1 MARPKPARRRRTAE
15 SAEDGFWDRP
25 ALMNLVA
32 DILIVFGIAAMAWA
46 IATSIQRLPIFP
58 LREVVVARA
67 VDNVTRIQIEQAIRA
82 ALVGNYFTVDLD
94 QVRNVFE
101 KLPWV
106 RQVEVRRR
114 WPDTLVLQIEEHVAV
129 ARWQQADNEARLVNN
144 FGEVFA
150 AASDRELPIFSG
162 PEGTAA
168 PIMTRYLEFSQVL
181 NAVERTP
188 AVLALSTR
196 EAWQVTLDDGLV
208 IELGRDEAK
217 HTLSER
223 MARFVAWYG
232 PALDKT
238 RLARAKVVDM
248 RYPNGFALRLQQ
260 SDMES

>member
-1 MARPKPARRRRTAE
+1 MAKSKRVRRRKTAE
-15 SAEDGFWDRP
+15 PAEDGFWDRP

-32 DILIVFGIAAMAWA
+32 DILIVFGVAGLAWA
-46 IATSIQRLPIFP
+46 TVTSVQRLPIFP

-67 VDNVTRIQIEQAIRA
+67 VDNVTRNQIEQAA
-82 ALVGNYFTVDLD
+82 HVALIGNFFTVDLNH
-94 QVRNVFE
+94 VRNVFE
-101 KLPWV
+101 KLPWI

-114 WPDTLVLQIEEHVAV
+114 WPDTLELQIEEHVAV
-129 ARWQQADNEARLVNN
+129 ARWSQADGEARLVNN

-150 AASDRELPIFSG
+150 AASDRDLPTFSG

-168 PIMTRYLEFSQVL
+168 RILTRYLEFSQAL

-188 AVLALSTR
+188 AVLALSSR

-232 PALDKT
+232 PALDET
-238 RLARAKVVDM
+238 HLARAKVVDM